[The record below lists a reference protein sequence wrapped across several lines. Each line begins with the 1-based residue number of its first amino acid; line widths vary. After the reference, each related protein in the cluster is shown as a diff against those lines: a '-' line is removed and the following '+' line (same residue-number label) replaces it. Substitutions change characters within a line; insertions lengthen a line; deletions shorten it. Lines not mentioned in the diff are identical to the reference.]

1 MLIYLIRH
9 AIAVEREPSGLSSDR
24 ARPLTSKGIQKMQ
37 RIARALRRLGVSPGE
52 IWSSPFVRARQT
64 AEILSEN
71 LETMPAVALVDSL
84 IPGDPADTVIV
95 ELRSS
100 QQRLES
106 IALVGHQPDLGELA
120 GKLLGT
126 PRGTTLQIKKGGVV
140 CIRIAD
146 LQPPLTGELCWMAT
160 PKILSLISP
169 SP

>member
-1 MLIYLIRH
+1 MLIYLVRH
-9 AIAVEREPSGLSSDR
+9 AIAIDREPSGLFSDR
-24 ARPLTSKGIQKMQ
+24 ARPLTSKGIKKMQ

-64 AEILSEN
+64 AEILREN
-71 LETMPAVALVDSL
+71 LEPMPTVEIVESL
-84 IPGDPADTVIV
+84 IPGSPAEAVIAQ
-95 ELRSS
+95 LRAS
-100 QQRLES
+100 QRRFES

-126 PRGTTLQIKKGGVV
+126 IRGTTLQIRKGGVV

-146 LQPPLTGELCWMAT
+146 LQPPLSGELCWMAT

-169 SP
+169 LH